1 VFDAAIYVSK
11 ITEIPGDSYYI
22 SGAARKIL
30 VVPRATLL
38 IWILASN
45 NAMLKIHLSRSVVL
59 QWLGCRSDEQSIDPR
74 QSPSTWRHAANDFY
88 QVVPRAG

>member
-11 ITEIPGDSYYI
+11 ITEIPDDYYI

-38 IWILASN
+38 IWILAST
-45 NAMLKIHLSRSVVL
+45 AMRKIHLPKSIL
-59 QWLGCRSDEQSIDPR
+59 LEWLGCRSHEQSIDPR